1 MSQKTNAVKG
11 YYSILQ
17 YVPDLERSEGVN
29 IGILLLCP
37 EKGFLKAQTAHG
49 NDRVRRFFGPDTD
62 LDLDRLNAYKEI
74 FEERVE
80 AETANIR
87 SPEELERFID
97 TRGNQLR
104 LTRPRPVKVFDPE
117 ATLQELFNTLVGG
130 HRRRKAASE
139 SPTAE
144 LTRNFDALIERD
156 HLEDRIERDVRIES
170 TIFRQPL
177 IFPVAFR
184 NGQLN
189 VIQPVAFEK
198 SEERSRAHACELAV
212 QSDELRQRQE
222 PVQLNVLAS
231 FQPDQP
237 ESEERVRNV
246 LEKYQVTL
254 YTPQEL
260 DRLIEII
267 KTTTH

>member
-1 MSQKTNAVKG
+1 MSQKTNAAKG

-37 EKGFLKAQTAHG
+37 EKGFLKAQTASS
-49 NDRVRRFFGPDTD
+49 NDRVRRFFGQDID
-62 LDLDRLNAYKEI
+62 LDLERINAYKEI

-117 ATLQELFNTLVGG
+117 ATLRELFDSLVGG
-130 HRRRKAASE
+130 HRRKKAAAE
-139 SPTAE
+139 STTSE
-144 LTRNFDALIERD
+144 LTRNFDALIKRD
-156 HLEDRIERDVRIES
+156 HLEDRIERNVRIES
-170 TIFRQPL
+170 AIFRQPL

-184 NGQLN
+184 NGRLN
-189 VIQPVAFEK
+189 VIQSVAFEK
-198 SEERSRAHACELAV
+198 SEKQSRAHACELAV
-212 QSDELRQRQE
+212 QSDELRDLPE

-246 LEKYQVTL
+246 LGKYQVTL
-254 YTPQEL
+254 YTPQNL
-260 DRLIEII
+260 DHLIEII
-267 KTTTH
+267 KTTAH